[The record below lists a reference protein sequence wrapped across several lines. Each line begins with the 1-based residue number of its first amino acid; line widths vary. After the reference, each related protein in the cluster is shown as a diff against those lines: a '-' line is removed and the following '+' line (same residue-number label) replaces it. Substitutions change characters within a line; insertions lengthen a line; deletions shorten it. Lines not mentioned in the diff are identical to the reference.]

1 MIDRRGF
8 TPYNIVED
16 NEVYLTNYPF
26 TVEES
31 VILRRYVP
39 YDMMTQKHYVSKLQG
54 DLPCGEKSVEVI
66 LPPSARDSSHTGEI
80 GISDAP
86 VLPDDNSPHKIH
98 D

>member
-1 MIDRRGF
+1 MPENADVAGVFGSAI
-8 TPYNIVED
+8 NSI
-16 NEVYLTNYPF
+16 
-26 TVEES
+26 
-31 VILRRYVP
+31 ILRRYVP

-86 VLPDDNSPHKIH
+86 VLPDDNLPHKIH